1 MNLLTQNKDVS
12 KVEAEDQG
20 NQLFPVFLKLQNF
33 HTLLVGG
40 GNVGLEKLSALL
52 GNSPKANVTV
62 VADMF
67 LPELIELS
75 SQHATV
81 KIIKRKFEDSDLE
94 GAELVILATDS
105 RDLHVYIRTL
115 AKEKGLLLNVADTP
129 ELCDFYLGSIVKKG
143 NLKIAISTNGKS
155 PTVAKRIKEVLNE
168 NIPDEIDDTLT
179 QINKLRLTLS
189 GDFAYKVKALN
200 QATASLVNQK
210 QSKIISPSTLSWL
223 IWSIVVVFTGIT
235 IYAVWQQE
243 PAFRDYITNVNPDF
257 YWFLGAGFVFAMID
271 GAIGMSYGVTS
282 TTFSLSMGLPPASAS
297 TAVHI
302 SEILSNGIAGF
313 MHYRMG
319 NINKKLFKLL
329 IIPGIIGA
337 VLGAFILSS
346 LEEYAQYTKPLISVY
361 TLILGI
367 VILRK
372 SGVLKLKKN
381 PNQTKIKKIGAL
393 GFAGGFID
401 SVGGGGWGSIV
412 LSSLIAGGR
421 NARYSLG
428 TVKLSRFF
436 IALLSSLT
444 FVTMLNE
451 LRWYAVA
458 GLVIGSAVAA
468 PIAAR
473 VSNKL
478 SAKTIMVAVSII
490 VILVSLRSIG
500 KFLMGL

>member
-1 MNLLTQNKDVS
+1 MSLLTQNKDNS
-12 KVEAEDQG
+12 NIEAENQG

-40 GNVGLEKLSALL
+40 GNVGLEKLAALL
-52 GNSPKANVTV
+52 GNSPQAKVTV
-62 VADMF
+62 VADRF
-67 LPELIELS
+67 LPELIELVALHPS
-75 SQHATV
+75 V
-81 KIIKRKFEDSDLE
+81 KIIERKFEDKDLE
-94 GAELVILATDS
+94 SAELVILATDS
-105 RDLHVYIRTL
+105 RDLHIYIRKL

-168 NIPDEIDDTLT
+168 NIPDEIDDTLE

-200 QATASLVNQK
+200 QATASLVAQK
-210 QSKIISPSTLSWL
+210 VERKLSVSALSWV
-223 IWSIVVVFTGIT
+223 IWGIIIVFTGIT

-243 PAFRDYITNVNPDF
+243 PAFRDYLSNINPNF
-257 YWFLGAGFVFAMID
+257 YWFLGAGFLFAMID

-282 TTFSLSMGLPPASAS
+282 TTFSLSMGIPPASAS

-302 SEILSNGIAGF
+302 SEILSNGIAGW

-319 NINKKLFKLL
+319 NINKKLLKFLL
-329 IIPGIIGA
+329 IPGIIGA
-337 VLGAFILSS
+337 VLGAFLLSS
-346 LEEYAQYTKPLISVY
+346 LEEYAHYTKPIISVY

-372 SGVLKLKKN
+372 SGILNSTKKAVT
-381 PNQTKIKKIGAL
+381 TKIKKIGAL
-393 GFAGGFID
+393 GFTGGFID
-401 SVGGGGWGSIV
+401 AVGGGGWGSIV

-436 IALLSSLT
+436 IALMSSLT
-444 FVTMLNE
+444 FVTMLDG

-458 GLVIGSAVAA
+458 GLVIGSAIAA

-478 SAKTIMVAVSII
+478 SAKTIMVAVSVI
-490 VILVSLRSIG
+490 VILVSIRSIG
-500 KFLMGL
+500 NFLLKI